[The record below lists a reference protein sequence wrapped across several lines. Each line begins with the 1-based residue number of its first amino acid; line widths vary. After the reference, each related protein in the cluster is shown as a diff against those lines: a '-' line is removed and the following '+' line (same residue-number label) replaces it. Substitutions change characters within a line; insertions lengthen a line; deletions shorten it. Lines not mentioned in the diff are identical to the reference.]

1 MSFQNQLHYKQLIG
15 GEWQNALAGGS
26 WELLNPATEEVLGII
41 PYGGAEDA
49 QAAMNAAAAALP
61 AWSKKTPYERAE
73 ILMRAA
79 AWIRARI
86 DDLAVITTEE
96 SGKPL
101 REARGEW
108 TTGANLLEWY
118 AEEGKR
124 VYGRIVPARVAT
136 RRIMVMH
143 EPVGVVGIITAWN
156 FPVYNLARAW
166 AAALAA
172 GCTIVG
178 RPSEYTPRSAMI
190 YAQALHEAGIP
201 AGVVNV
207 ISGDPDAMGKVML
220 ADPRCRKI
228 SFTGS
233 TRVGKLLMDGAS
245 QTVTKLSLE
254 LGGNAP
260 VIVFPDVNVEEV
272 AKQAVQFKY
281 RNNGQVCISPQRFFV
296 HSRIVEEFAERTAAI
311 SQNLRL
317 GSGLLE
323 DTDAGPLINARQRE
337 RVEQMVGAAKLEGAE
352 VLAGG
357 NRPATIERGYFYS
370 PTVLMNIRTDMQIY
384 REEIFGPVMPILTF
398 SEPEEALAHA
408 NALEYGLAAYV
419 QTNNLNTAI
428 KMYEDLE
435 YGIVAV
441 NEWMPSTP
449 EAPFGG
455 MKGSGMGR
463 ECSTEGLFEYT
474 EVKTVFIGGA
484 P

>member
-15 GEWQNALAGGS
+15 GEWQNALAGGT

-357 NRPATIERGYFYS
+357 NRPATIDRGYFYS

-463 ECSTEGLFEYT
+463 ECSTEGLFEYM